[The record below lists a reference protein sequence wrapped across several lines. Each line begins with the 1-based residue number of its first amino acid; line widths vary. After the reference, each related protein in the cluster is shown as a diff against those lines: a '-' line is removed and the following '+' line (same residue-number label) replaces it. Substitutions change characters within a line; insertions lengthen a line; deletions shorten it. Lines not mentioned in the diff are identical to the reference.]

1 MSAHENGHSAID
13 IGLEDRHGVPNADA
27 FATSYDM
34 SVQGLTYKIVSKV
47 QGAPVERKLLD
58 DITVNARAGEIL
70 AVVGPSGAGKST
82 FIDALAGR
90 IDPASLDGVIL
101 VNNKA
106 LTTSFRRISGYV
118 MQEDA
123 LYPQLTVRETLLISA
138 RLRISNGVSHKAK
151 IRRVDAMIQDLG
163 LQDCAHTL
171 IGNEESRG
179 ISGGE
184 RRRVSIGVDMVHDPA
199 VFFLDEPTSGLD
211 STSALNIME
220 ILNKVAVQRKRT
232 IILSIHQ
239 PSFRVL
245 ELIHNFLVLAKGK
258 SVYQGPLDR
267 MVPFFQDY
275 GCTIPE
281 RANILEF
288 ALDFIEKEQNGPDG
302 LDKLVAYQ
310 AKRNEEQRDLSS
322 LSNIGVLGL
331 QPHFAT
337 NFLSELM
344 VLMERTARV
353 TWRTPE
359 LFLARLIVMSVT
371 GLFMG
376 SLFFDVKFSPKGV
389 QQRESYFAFTLTA
402 FFFTA
407 TEALPVFLS
416 VVLAQ
421 KPHAVAANVAADYG
435 PDRGA
440 SDKNSLVVKQEKQIL
455 LRETSRGAHRMI
467 SYVVANG
474 LMFLP
479 IFMAIAISFTCVSYF
494 LIGLVN
500 DAGAFFITTIIF
512 FAVLALANSFV
523 LFIGAVVPNFVIGN
537 TVHTAVTAFM
547 FLVSGFFI
555 ARKGIPKYWIWLH
568 YLSHFKYPLEAL
580 NHNEFSRL
588 TGKCFDTDAATGA
601 CSAIAD
607 DILRI
612 YGAGR
617 VHLWANVGI
626 IVAFYFGYRFF
637 FYLVLLMRSRA
648 VRK

>member
-1 MSAHENGHSAID
+1 MTAHENGHSAID
-13 IGLEDRHGVPNADA
+13 IGLEDRHGVPPTDA
-27 FATSYDM
+27 SATSYDM

-90 IDPASLDGVIL
+90 IDPTSLDGVIL

-123 LYPQLTVRETLLISA
+123 LYSQLTVRETLLISA
-138 RLRISNGVSHKAK
+138 RLRISNEVSHKAK
-151 IRRVDAMIQDLG
+151 IRRVDIMIQDLG

-220 ILNKVAVQRKRT
+220 TLNKVAVQRKRT

-302 LDKLVAYQ
+302 LDKLIAYQ

-337 NFLSELM
+337 SFLSELM

-376 SLFFDVKFSPKGV
+376 SLFFNVKFSPKGV

-402 FFFTA
+402 FYFTA

-416 VVLAQ
+416 
-421 KPHAVAANVAADYG
+421 
-435 PDRGA
+435 
-440 SDKNSLVVKQEKQIL
+440 EKQIL

-523 LFIGAVVPNFVIGN
+523 LFVGAVVPNFVIGN

-588 TGKCFDTDAATGA
+588 TGKCFDTDAVTGA
-601 CSAIAD
+601 CSATAD
-607 DILRI
+607 DILRR